1 MSHSCLHSVV
11 VARMNRRT
19 WRRIR
24 AVVIWAAIPILI
36 WTWTRPTDAT
46 LRAAISA
53 TYAVFFL
60 LAAPVWCAAEN
71 RDGRTYCRN
80 NSTGLLVGCHLRQH
94 RWQKITALTR
104 IRSARELGG
113 RLFHDPQTGAAV
125 IGAAAAVISGAAAWA
140 QILISRPGDPHPA

>member
-1 MSHSCLHSVV
+1 MSHSCLHAVV

-24 AVVIWAAIPILI
+24 AIVIWAAIPILI

-94 RWQKITALTR
+94 RWQKITALTA
-104 IRSARELGG
+104 SAAPENSAADSSTT
-113 RLFHDPQTGAAV
+113 HKPAPPSSEQPQPSSPAP
-125 IGAAAAVISGAAAWA
+125 
-140 QILISRPGDPHPA
+140 QPGHKSS